1 MAKYISIAAEAF
13 EALLKQAKKNGFTH
27 VAERT
32 NQDTAPAWM
41 QGHRVMPVHKIP
53 KKFQGIIDANTAQRW
68 PHLPVSQK
76 GKDVVLPRSSFKNLV
91 EAATAKKPLKS
102 KPNGD
107 DLSAAREIAKARG
120 RKSGLI
126 EPKKVIIE
134 EGPFKGRSGTET
146 RFMRSD
152 RIPPK
157 KAKRVEEEMDLA
169 SRRRELRER
178 AQSNKT
184 LDIIDYFLSR

>member
-13 EALLKQAKKNGFTH
+13 EELLKQAKKNGFTH

-41 QGHRVMPVHKIP
+41 QGHRIMPVHKIP
-53 KKFQGIIDANTAQRW
+53 KKFQGVIDANTPQ
-68 PHLPVSQK
+68 

-107 DLSAAREIAKARG
+107 DLSAAREIARARG

-184 LDIIDYFLSR
+184 LDIIDYLLSR